1 MLAKLRSVGQV
12 SQCIVVSH
20 MGELRLIFPP
30 LGNVLEGRDPSAS
43 LHGLFDYA
51 ERTSIECFDKLGAGL
66 SSANFR
72 HQARE
77 KLVRIAD
84 KLSSSLLMLEEVQQ
98 GSTL

>member
-43 LHGLFDYA
+43 VHRLFDHA
-51 ERTSIECFDKLGAGL
+51 ERISTKCFHNPGTGTPSVDV
-66 SSANFR
+66 R
-72 HQARE
+72 HHARK

-98 GSTL
+98 GS